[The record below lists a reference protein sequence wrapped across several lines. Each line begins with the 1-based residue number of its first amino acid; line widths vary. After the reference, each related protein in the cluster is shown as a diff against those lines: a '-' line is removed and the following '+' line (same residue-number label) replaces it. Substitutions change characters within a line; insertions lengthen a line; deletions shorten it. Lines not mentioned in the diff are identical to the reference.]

1 LFYCSRLS
9 FISLPE
15 QAVKP
20 KDFSFMHLLDKTNY
34 KIVTKVCPNRKVC
47 IILPF
52 KNVALAIVRSVS

>member
-1 LFYCSRLS
+1 
-9 FISLPE
+9 
-15 QAVKP
+15 
-20 KDFSFMHLLDKTNY
+20 MHLLDKTNY